1 MRAQSGIL
9 APVKKRAGAPR
20 QGVSSILFAA
30 IAVFAA
36 VFATAQEQ
44 RPPQPQ
50 PPVPV
55 RIPDP
60 APEDRAKAE
69 ATPQAP
75 SEPSPSGDRSTVPPV
90 APSDSQ
96 KPSVPGAPHADD
108 ATTPSPGDSAV
119 LAGGLPTFLDENGRP
134 RRPRIG
140 LVLSGGGARGA
151 AHIGV
156 LKVLDELRIPIDA
169 IAGTSMGAVVG
180 GLYATGFS
188 APDIERIVSTLDWQD
203 AFKDRPPRA
212 ELTFRRKQEDQNFLV
227 KFPLGLRSGN
237 FLLPKGLIQG
247 QKLNQTLRKLTLPVA
262 RITDFDQ
269 LPTPFRAVATDLET
283 GEAVVMRSGDLTSAV
298 RASLSAPG
306 VFSPVER
313 EGRLLVDGGLS
324 ENLPIDVARQM
335 GVDILIVVDVGFPLL
350 DRTKLNS
357 APVISNQM
365 LAILVRRDS
374 DRQKATLAAT
384 DILIDPALADASS
397 FDFGI
402 VTRVIGKG
410 EQAARA
416 AAPRLASLSLTP
428 EEYSVYTVRRED
440 IRRGTPNVDF
450 VRVEPGS
457 ERYTEALT
465 QLFKDTVGKPV
476 DADALNRR
484 VTGYYGKG
492 NLEALD
498 YALVKDENTPDRYG
512 LALTA
517 RRNSWGPNYVRF
529 GLNLQDDF
537 EGNSTYNAAAR
548 FVLSEITQAGGEWVF
563 DLQEGETSRF
573 ATEVYLPFSQS
584 GHYFVVPHAQIEARN
599 VSVLDANQKN
609 VAEYRIRSTSYGL
622 DFGREFG
629 NWGEVRVG
637 YGGDHGKSHV
647 RVGDPTLP
655 TGDFDSQGYFAR
667 MQYDRLDDV
676 NFPRHGQSLSLQW
689 NGSRNDLGASRTSDT
704 AQLDWIAARTF
715 GRQTAVLW
723 TSLGTALNAP
733 SSDPRQLFPLGGF
746 LNLSGI
752 KAESIRGPHYGI
764 TRLLL
769 YRQIGRGGPGFL
781 DVPAYLGVSLE
792 AGNVWQ
798 KRSEAS
804 FGGARKDASVF
815 LGLDTPIGPVYLGTG
830 YEERGSSAFYLFLGR
845 TF

>member
-1 MRAQSGIL
+1 M
-9 APVKKRAGAPR
+9 
-20 QGVSSILFAA
+20 
-30 IAVFAA
+30 
-36 VFATAQEQ
+36 
-44 RPPQPQ
+44 
-50 PPVPV
+50 
-55 RIPDP
+55 
-60 APEDRAKAE
+60 
-69 ATPQAP
+69 
-75 SEPSPSGDRSTVPPV
+75 
-90 APSDSQ
+90 
-96 KPSVPGAPHADD
+96 
-108 ATTPSPGDSAV
+108 
-119 LAGGLPTFLDENGRP
+119 
-134 RRPRIG
+134 
-140 LVLSGGGARGA
+140 LSGGGARGA

-188 APDIERIVSTLDWQD
+188 AQDIERIVSTLDWQD
-203 AFKDRPPRA
+203 AFRDRPPRA
-212 ELTFRRKQEDQNFLV
+212 ELAFRRKLEDQNFLV
-227 KFPLGLRSGN
+227 KFPLGLRSGD

-283 GEAVVMRSGDLTSAV
+283 GEAVVLKQGDLTSAV

-313 EGRLLVDGGLS
+313 EGRLLVDGSLS

-335 GVDILIVVDVGFPLL
+335 NVDVLIVVDVGFPLL
-350 DRTKLNS
+350 KRNKLDS

-374 DRQKATLAAT
+374 DRQRATLT
-384 DILIDPALADASS
+384 SNDVIIDPPLGESSS

-402 VTRVIGKG
+402 VTRAIAAG
-410 EQAARA
+410 ETGARGQQAKLSA
-416 AAPRLASLSLTP
+416 LSLSP
-428 EEYSVYTVRRED
+428 EEYSIYTVKRED
-440 IRRGTPNVDF
+440 IRRGTPRVDF
-450 VRVEPGS
+450 VRVEAGS
-457 ERYTEALT
+457 ERYREALT
-465 QLFKDTVGKPV
+465 KLFDDVVGKPV
-476 DADALNRR
+476 DPEALGKR

-498 YALVKDENTPDRYG
+498 YQLVKDDDSDRYG

-548 FVLSEITQAGGEWVF
+548 FVLSEITQPGGEWVF
-563 DLQEGETSRF
+563 DLQVGENSRF

-584 GHYFVVPHAQIEARN
+584 SKYFVLPRAQIEARN
-599 VSVLDANQKN
+599 VSVLDENQES
-609 VAEYRIRSTSYGL
+609 VAEYRVRSFSYGL

-629 NWGEVRVG
+629 NWGEIRTG
-637 YGGDHGKSHV
+637 YLADKGKSHV

-655 TGDFDSQGYFAR
+655 VGEFDSKGWFAR
-667 MQYDRLDDV
+667 LSYDKIDDI
-676 NFPRHGQSLSLQW
+676 NFPRRGQLVTLQW
-689 NGSRNDLGASRTSDT
+689 NGLRDGLGADQT
-704 AQLDWIAARTF
+704 ADRVDLNWIAARTF

-723 TSLGTALNAP
+723 TSLGTTLNKP
-733 SSDPRQLFPLGGF
+733 SADVRTLFPLGGF

-752 KAESIRGPHYGI
+752 KADSITGSHFGI
-764 TRLLL
+764 SRLLL

-781 DVPAYLGVSLE
+781 DVPVYLGLSLE

-798 KRSEAS
+798 KRSDAS
-804 FGGARKDASVF
+804 FGDTRKDASLF
-815 LGLDTPIGPVYLGTG
+815 LGLDTPIGPVYLATG
-830 YEERGSSAFYLFLGR
+830 FEEGGSEAFYLFLGR

>member
-1 MRAQSGIL
+1 ML
-9 APVKKRAGAPR
+9 AGA
-20 QGVSSILFAA
+20 GS
-30 IAVFAA
+30 
-36 VFATAQEQ
+36 ATAQNEG
-44 RPPQPQ
+44 
-50 PPVPV
+50 
-55 RIPDP
+55 P
-60 APEDRAKAE
+60 APALAPAPAPAE
-69 ATPQAP
+69 PAAA
-75 SEPSPSGDRSTVPPV
+75 E
-90 APSDSQ
+90 
-96 KPSVPGAPHADD
+96 GAGH
-108 ATTPSPGDSAV
+108 
-119 LAGGLPTFLDENGRP
+119 
-134 RRPRIG
+134 RPRIG

-156 LKVLDELRIPIDA
+156 LKALEDLHVPIDA

-188 APDIERIVSTLDWQD
+188 AHDIERIVGTLNWQD
-203 AFKDRPPRA
+203 AFKDSPPRA

-227 KFPLGLRSGN
+227 KFPLGLRGGH

-262 RITDFDQ
+262 RITDFDA

-283 GEAVVMRSGDLTSAV
+283 GEAVVMGEGDLTSAM

-324 ENLPIDVARQM
+324 ENLPIDVARAM

-350 DRTKLNS
+350 KRDKLGS

-365 LAILVRRDS
+365 LAILVGRDAS
-374 DRQKATLAAT
+374 RQRALLTSR
-384 DILIDPALADASS
+384 DIVIDPPLEDASS

-402 VTRVIGKG
+402 VQRAIDKG
-410 EQAARA
+410 EKAA
-416 AAPRLASLSLTP
+416 LASSEQLRAYSVS
-428 EEYSVYTVRRED
+428 EDEYSRYAVRRED
-440 IRRGTPNVDF
+440 IRRGTPRVEF

-457 ERYTEALT
+457 ERYAEALT
-465 QLFKDTVGKPV
+465 NLFKDVVGKPL
-476 DADALNRR
+476 DPEQLGKR

-498 YALVKDENTPDRYG
+498 YELVKDEQDRYG

-537 EGNSTYNAAAR
+537 EGNSNYNAAAR
-548 FVLSEITQAGGEWVF
+548 FVLSEITQPGGEWVW
-563 DLQEGETSRF
+563 DMQVGETSRL
-573 ATEVYLPFSQS
+573 ASEIYLPISQS
-584 GHYFVVPHAQIEARN
+584 LPYFFLPHAELEARN
-599 VSVLDANQKN
+599 VTVLSDQQA
-609 VAEYRIRSTSYGL
+609 VAEYRVRSFGYGL

-629 NWGEVRVG
+629 NWGEIRAG
-637 YGGDHGKSHV
+637 LRSESGTSRV
-647 RVGDPTLP
+647 RVGDPTLA
-655 TGDFDSQGYFAR
+655 TGDFDSRGYFMR
-667 MQYDRLDDV
+667 MSYDRLDDI
-676 NFPRHGQSLSLQW
+676 NFPRHGQLASLEWSGQRAGL
-689 NGSRNDLGASRTSDT
+689 GSDQT
-704 AQLDWIAARTF
+704 ADRLSFNWIAARSF

-723 TSLGTALNAP
+723 TSLGSALNAP
-733 SSDPRQLFPLGGF
+733 TTDLRTLFSLGGF
-746 LNLSGI
+746 LNLSGL
-752 KAESIRGPHYGI
+752 KADSISGRHFGI
-764 TRLLL
+764 SRLLL

-798 KRSEAS
+798 QRGDAS
-804 FGGARKDASVF
+804 FGGTRKDASVF
-815 LGLDTPIGPVYLGTG
+815 LGLDTPLGPVYLATG
-830 YEERGSSAFYLFLGR
+830 FEDGGNAAFYLFLGR